1 MEVEGADRSTARRAC
16 IPQQQQFGLG
26 SDADGEES
34 PCTEQLKNLGSR
46 LQRCS
51 ATSDWPNPLAR
62 PLCAQSAP
70 DTCSHMGLLDRPPRP
85 SITSFALISPPWICS
100 SLAPAAVLCPP
111 RRALPRR
118 ALPPNPGPSCKPPSL
133 NPNAAPPHL

>member
-1 MEVEGADRSTARRAC
+1 MEGEGADRSTAGRAC

-26 SDADGEES
+26 SGADADGEES

-46 LQRCS
+46 LQRCHP
-51 ATSDWPNPLAR
+51 SDWPDPLAR

-70 DTCSHMGLLDRPPRP
+70 DTCSHMGLLDRPPPHDP
-85 SITSFALISPPWICS
+85 SIASFALISPSWICT
-100 SLAPAAVLCPP
+100 SLASAAVLCPP
-111 RRALPRR
+111 RRALP
-118 ALPPNPGPSCKPPSL
+118 PNPGPSGKSPSL